1 MRFFR
6 PKRRYRDH
14 ELAPDEIF
22 LDASNQPDFDRGQL
36 EGRLERPLSRLS
48 FAGLQAAVLFVG
60 VALVAQAAN
69 LGIVQGDTYAE
80 RSERNRLRPD
90 VLFAQRGAILD
101 RTGKPLASNVVNEDG
116 TVTRTYESPGFGHLL
131 GYVSY
136 PKKDSSGFYYDT
148 EITGLAG
155 VEKAFND
162 TLAGENGM
170 LLIEEDA
177 RGELQSQ
184 GTVKPPQNGQPV
196 TLAIDA
202 RAQKAFHDSISAL
215 ADRTPFSGGAAVV
228 MDVRTGEV
236 HALVSYPEY
245 DPNILS
251 AGEPA
256 EIINGYAQNP
266 RNPYLNRAI
275 AGLYTPGSIVKP
287 AGAAGALSDGVIPE
301 DKQILS
307 TGRLVVPNPYN
318 PDAPTVFRDWKALGW
333 KDMRGAIAWSSSIY
347 FYVIGGGFGDQP
359 GLGISRL
366 EHWFKEFGYDTPTGI
381 ELDGEAKGIIPNP
394 AWKESRFGEPWRIGD
409 TYNTAIGQYGMK
421 VTLLEAARA
430 TAAIANGGTLLRP
443 TILAG
448 GGEGGERMPI
458 SPYALQVAREGMR
471 QAVTEGTASG
481 LGIYTFTNFAA
492 KTGTAQV
499 GARNEYYNMWAVGFW
514 PYENPKYVF
523 VVLMD
528 RGPAGTSVGAVYAAS
543 QALQSLNQTAP
554 EYFQ

>member
-1 MRFFR
+1 MRLFR
-6 PKRRYRDH
+6 RKRRYRDH

-36 EGRLERPLSRLS
+36 EGRLERPLSRFS
-48 FAGLQAAVLFVG
+48 FTGLQAAVLIVT

-69 LGIVQGDTYAE
+69 LGIVQGETFAE
-80 RSERNRLRPD
+80 QSERNRLRPD

-101 RTGKPLASNVVNEDG
+101 RTGEPLASNVVNSDG
-116 TVTRTYESPGFGHLL
+116 TVTRTYQTPGFAHLL

-148 EITGLAG
+148 DITGLAG
-155 VEKAFND
+155 AEESFND
-162 TLAGENGM
+162 VLAGENGM

-184 GTVKPPQNGQPV
+184 GTIKPPRNGQQV
-196 TLAIDA
+196 ELAVDA
-202 RAQKAFHDSISAL
+202 RAQRAFHDSIAEL
-215 ADRTPFSGGAAVV
+215 ADRTPFSGGAAVL
-228 MDVRTGEV
+228 MDVHTGEV

-245 DPNILS
+245 DSNILS
-251 AGEPA
+251 AGTPA
-256 EIINGYAQNP
+256 SVIGGYAKSP

-275 AGLYTPGSIVKP
+275 SGLYTPGSIVKP
-287 AGAAGALSDGVIPE
+287 AAAAGALSDGVISE

-307 TGRLVVPNPYN
+307 TGKLIVPNPYN
-318 PDAPTVFRDWKALGW
+318 PDAPTVFRDWKPLGW

-359 GLGISRL
+359 GLGIDRL
-366 EHWFKEFGYDTPTGI
+366 NYWFRQFGYASPTGI
-381 ELDGEAKGIIPNP
+381 ELTGEATGIIPTP
-394 AWKESRFGEPWRIGD
+394 AWKEDRFGEPWRVGD

-421 VTLLEAARA
+421 VTMLEAARA
-430 TAAIANGGTLLRP
+430 TASIANGGKLVRP
-443 TILAG
+443 TILKDG
-448 GGEGGERMPI
+448 QQSSDTLPI
-458 SPYALQVAREGMR
+458 DPYALQVAREGMR
-471 QAVTEGTASG
+471 MSVTEGTASG
-481 LGIYTFTNFAA
+481 LNALSFSRFAA

-499 GARNEYYNMWAVGFW
+499 GANNEFYNMWAVGFW
-514 PYENPKYVF
+514 PYEEPKYVF

-528 RGPAGTSVGAVYAAS
+528 RGPAGTSVGAVYAAY
-543 QALQSLNQTAP
+543 QALNTLNGTAP

>member
-1 MRFFR
+1 MRFLR
-6 PKRRYRDH
+6 RRARYRDH

-22 LDASNQPDFDRGQL
+22 LDASNQPDFDQGQL
-36 EGRLERPLSRLS
+36 QGRLERPLSRMS
-48 FAGLQAAVLFVG
+48 FAGLQLAVLFVG
-60 VALVAQAAN
+60 FALIAQAAN
-69 LGIVQGDTYAE
+69 LGLVEGDTYAE
-80 RSERNRLRPD
+80 QSERNRLRPD
-90 VLFAQRGAILD
+90 ILFAQRGAILD
-101 RTGKPLASNVVNEDG
+101 RNGTPLATNVVNDDG
-116 TVTRTYESPGFGHLL
+116 SVTRTYQTPGFAHVL

-170 LLIEEDA
+170 LLTEEDA
-177 RGELQSQ
+177 RGTVQSQ
-184 GTVKPPQNGQPV
+184 GTVKPPRNGAPV

-202 RAQKAFHDSISAL
+202 RAQQAFHDSIAEL
-215 ADRTPFSGGAAVV
+215 ADKTPFSGGAAVL

-251 AGEPA
+251 SGEPA
-256 EIINGYAQNP
+256 DVIGGYASNP

-287 AGAAGALSDGVIPE
+287 AGAAAALNDGVISE

-307 TGRLVVPNPYN
+307 TGTLVVPNPYD
-318 PDAPTVFRDWKALGW
+318 PTKPTVFRDWKALGW

-347 FYVIGGGFGDQP
+347 FYVIGGGYGDQP

-366 EHWFKEFGYDTPTGI
+366 EYWFKQFGYDTPTGI
-381 ELDGEAKGIIPNP
+381 ELDGEAQGIIPNP
-394 AWKESRFGEPWRIGD
+394 AWKEKRFGEPWRIGD

-421 VTLLEAARA
+421 VTMLEAARA

-448 GGEGGERMPI
+448 GSEPSGKLPI
-458 SPYALQVAREGMR
+458 SPHALQVAREGMR
-471 QAVTEGTASG
+471 MGVTEGTSSG
-481 LGIYTFTNFAA
+481 LNALGFSRFAG

-499 GARNEYYNMWAVGFW
+499 GARNEFYNMWAVGFW
-514 PYENPKYVF
+514 PYENPKYVY

-528 RGPAGTSVGAVYAAS
+528 RGPAGTSVGAVYATYH
-543 QALQSLNQTAP
+543 ALSALHATAP
-554 EYFQ
+554 EYFE